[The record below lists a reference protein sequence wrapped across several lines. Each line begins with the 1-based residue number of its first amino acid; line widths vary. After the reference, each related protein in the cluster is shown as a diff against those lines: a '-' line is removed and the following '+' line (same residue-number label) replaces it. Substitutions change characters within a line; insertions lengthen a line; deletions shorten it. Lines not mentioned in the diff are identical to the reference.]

1 MQEIGG
7 QHDVQIDWMLPPEPV
22 SPQGYPGVC
31 QMVQHVREDL
41 HKQNIDALD
50 LCEQVWEKSLKIS
63 KTNSLLSADQIAPI
77 VMYTHDFYLVLNA
90 KMREA
95 TRMKAVARKELKKAW
110 GFYIRCMLTSLRL
123 LPPYT
128 GELFRCIPAKLSDVQ
143 KHYTPG
149 SQVRWNSF
157 SSCTYNAS
165 VAWKFS
171 NVDEPVFF
179 AIQVVD
185 GKQIARYSAF
195 PEERE
200 VLLEP
205 NAVFRVL
212 YMSRRRVAKVM
223 LQVYPQ

>member
-31 QMVQHVREDL
+31 QMLQPVREVL
-41 HKQNIDALD
+41 HQHNIDVGH
-50 LCEQVWEKSLKIS
+50 LCGQVWKEALKIS
-63 KTNSLLSADQIAPI
+63 KTDCLLSTEQIAPI
-77 VMYTHDFYLVLNA
+77 VMYTLDLYVVLNV

-95 TRMKAVARKELKKAW
+95 TRMRAPARKELKKAW
-110 GFYIRCMLTSLRL
+110 GFYIRCLLTTLRL

-149 SQVRWNSF
+149 SLVRWNSF

-165 VAWKFS
+165 AAWKFS
-171 NVDEPVFF
+171 DVEEPVFF
-179 AIQVVD
+179 AIHVED
-185 GKQIARYSAF
+185 GKQISRYSAY
-195 PEERE
+195 PDERE

-205 NAVFRVL
+205 NVVFRVL
-212 YMSRRRVAKVM
+212 YMSRRRVVKVM

>member
-22 SPQGYPGVC
+22 SPQGYPGVR

-95 TRMKAVARKELKKAW
+95 TRMKAVARKKLKIAW

-171 NVDEPVFF
+171 DMDEPVFF